1 LRRDALSSFGHVD
14 VRTPNIDSLAESGVS
29 FINACSTYPIC
40 VPFRFSLMT
49 GEHAH
54 SRYVPAIDWRM
65 SPAERTVAHE
75 FGAAGYETA
84 YVGKWHLYGAYGV
97 RPGVSE
103 KDVNRTPVPRPHQG
117 GFERWFGFE
126 LRNDPWDTCYFVDD
140 DPEPRPIHG
149 FQTDGLF
156 DIALDFLATR
166 RDPGRPFLLVLSIEP
181 PHPPYDAP
189 EEFVR
194 AWEGR
199 PVQLPPNFQA
209 PNEEERLALLGER
222 RNYCAAIENLDAN
235 VGRLVGFLEDAGLKH
250 ESVVVFVAD
259 HGELGGSHGLREKQY
274 PYEESIGIP
283 LIVADWT
290 HLQQAGRTLS
300 ELVCTEDL
308 FPTLLGLA
316 GQGGKT
322 TPGTDLTPLMRGHA
336 PRLPREGVL
345 LEFVSEFRPN
355 MPFYRETWRGVRT
368 ERYKYTVLGAGD
380 VGHPWQLFDL
390 ERDPYELTNLVADP
404 AHSSIM
410 QRHHS
415 LLKGQLKTTGDHYR
429 LAF

>member
-1 LRRDALSSFGHVD
+1 MIEFLYPTVGVIRWNSRVGRGESEARDLDKRSSSPNILVILADQLRRDALSSFGHVD

-166 RDPGRPFLLVLSIEP
+166 RDPG
-181 PHPPYDAP
+181 
-189 EEFVR
+189 
-194 AWEGR
+194 
-199 PVQLPPNFQA
+199 
-209 PNEEERLALLGER
+209 
-222 RNYCAAIENLDAN
+222 
-235 VGRLVGFLEDAGLKH
+235 
-250 ESVVVFVAD
+250 
-259 HGELGGSHGLREKQY
+259 
-274 PYEESIGIP
+274 
-283 LIVADWT
+283 
-290 HLQQAGRTLS
+290 
-300 ELVCTEDL
+300 
-308 FPTLLGLA
+308 
-316 GQGGKT
+316 
-322 TPGTDLTPLMRGHA
+322 
-336 PRLPREGVL
+336 
-345 LEFVSEFRPN
+345 
-355 MPFYRETWRGVRT
+355 
-368 ERYKYTVLGAGD
+368 
-380 VGHPWQLFDL
+380 
-390 ERDPYELTNLVADP
+390 
-404 AHSSIM
+404 
-410 QRHHS
+410 
-415 LLKGQLKTTGDHYR
+415 
-429 LAF
+429 